1 MDSKEMKRF
10 FGLRV
15 QSLRR
20 RKSMTQQQLADDIG
34 KSLDTVS
41 NIERGFS
48 STRIETASHIA
59 DVLGVTLAELF
70 DFGPPVAGDK
80 EKRKAVERLVRLVEC
95 ESTSTVDTLT
105 RMAELALSLR
115 MNAND

>member
-1 MDSKEMKRF
+1 MDSKEMQRL

-20 RKSMTQQQLADDIG
+20 RKGITQEKLAEEVG

-48 STRIETASHIA
+48 STRIETAA
-59 DVLGVTLAELF
+59 QLAEALGVSLAELF
-70 DFGPPVAGDK
+70 EFGPPVAGDK
-80 EKRKAVERLVRLVEC
+80 EKRKAVERLVRLVEA
-95 ESTSTVDTLT
+95 ESAETVEGLT
-105 RMAELALSLR
+105 RLAELALKLPGRSG
-115 MNAND
+115 